1 MGALAPNNAENG
13 IGGTGVSYD
22 HKKKIR
28 IMGAKQILVMNSKGG
43 VGKSTLSSNLASYF
57 SFKGK
62 TALCDLDRQKSGLRW
77 LQRRDPSRRKI
88 DSITWEYSGIDQ
100 YDWIIMDP
108 PAAVTHKDLVS
119 LIARADAIVVPVL
132 PSPIDILAAADFI
145 RDLMVHGKIRTLN
158 KPLAVVANRARENT
172 IIYRQLEGFL
182 QSLKLPFATTLR
194 DSQNYIKAST
204 QGVGIFEMDSRIVSR
219 DIEQWQPLLRW
230 INQVLKENRATA
242 VKPSPRRP
250 VEIPRGE
257 ARIAGAIHKLYRR
270 KSAV

>member
-1 MGALAPNNAENG
+1 MG
-13 IGGTGVSYD
+13 T
-22 HKKKIR
+22 
-28 IMGAKQILVMNSKGG
+28 KQILVMNSKGG

-57 SFKGK
+57 SFKGS
-62 TALCDLDRQKSGLRW
+62 TALCDLDRQKSGIRW

-88 DSITWEYSGIDQ
+88 DSITWEYTALDK
-100 YDWIIMDP
+100 YDWIVMDP

-119 LIARADAIVVPVL
+119 LVSRSDVVIVPVL

-145 RDLMVHGKIRTLN
+145 RDLMVHCKIRTLN

-172 IIYRQLEGFL
+172 IIYRQLESFL

-194 DSQNYIKAST
+194 DSQNYIKASI
-204 QGVGIFEMDSRIVSR
+204 QGIGIFEMDSKIVSR

-230 INQVLKENRATA
+230 INQALKDSRVPV
-242 VKPSPRRP
+242 VKQSFRKP

-257 ARIAGAIHKLYRR
+257 PRIAGAIHKLYRQ